1 MIEELITQI
10 EKDITYFKGL
20 EMYQL
25 ASKFERDL
33 IGLQRL
39 KHLLELKNN
48 NTTELKTSEGE

>member
-48 NTTELKTSEGE
+48 NITELKTSEGE

>member
-33 IGLQRL
+33 IGLQRV

-48 NTTELKTSEGE
+48 STTELKTSEGE